1 MTVTIQN
8 VDTPFFEVLKSLV
21 QMHGNVVMQQE
32 DDDKTLELSQK
43 ENHIKQINA
52 VYDKV
57 SIDEQTFACNATK
70 AAVWEMIK
78 NDTW

>member
-21 QMHGNVVMQQE
+21 QMHGNVVMQQV
-32 DDDKTLELSQK
+32 DDDKTLALSPK
-43 ENHIKQINA
+43 ESHIKQINA

-57 SIDEQTFACNATK
+57 PIDEQTFVCNASK

>member
-32 DDDKTLELSQK
+32 DDDKTLALSQR
-43 ENHIKQINA
+43 ESYQT
-52 VYDKV
+52 DKC
-57 SIDEQTFACNATK
+57 SLR
-70 AAVWEMIK
+70 
-78 NDTW
+78 